1 MTPTRRALV
10 MGGVAAAFAA
20 LGAAVAWRRVAPT
33 EADAAA
39 VDLLFSR
46 TLKDPSGAE
55 VALAGF
61 RGKTVV
67 LNFWATWCA
76 PCVEEM
82 PELAQLH
89 DEIAA
94 RNATVL
100 GIGIDSPSKIREFA
114 DKTPVSYPL
123 LIGGV
128 DGTEL
133 GRQLGN
139 PSGALPYTVVIDEKG
154 RVIEK
159 KLGRI
164 RLQKLREQVLAVLPA
179 RAG

>member
-1 MTPTRRALV
+1 
-10 MGGVAAAFAA
+10 MGGVAAVFAA
-20 LGAAVAWRRVAPT
+20 LGAAIAWHRIAPT
-33 EADAAA
+33 EADVAA

-55 VALAGF
+55 VALADF

-67 LNFWATWCA
+67 VNFWATWCT

-82 PELAQLH
+82 PELAMLH
-89 DEIAA
+89 DEIAS

-100 GIGIDSPSKIREFA
+100 GIGIDSPSKIREF
-114 DKTPVSYPL
+114 VERNRFSYPL
-123 LIGGV
+123 LVGGV

-154 RVIEK
+154 RVIER

-164 RLQKLREQVLAVLPA
+164 RLDRLRSQVLAVLPPTA
-179 RAG
+179 R